1 MKKLLLFSS
10 LIFISLISYSE
21 DIELYIGDAV
31 QRSGNKPQ
39 VLIIFDNSGSMNS
52 LESVDE
58 PYEPGTVYPAV
69 GGLNSLSDKFIY
81 FTKGGIDGASS
92 IVPDSPSESRRF
104 IDAINSCATARER
117 LASVGFYTGHIREYA
132 FQGNS
137 GSWQEIPDNNGA
149 NIDIIDCEDDVNL
162 VPENPEVNAGIEQN
176 GGTIVALP
184 DGFPIDGEG
193 SKQAP
198 VYYTAS
204 AGDSNVIWSGEV
216 VTLYTDNY
224 LRWANSEVLDQVN
237 RTRLEIAQDTV
248 TDLIESAPSVDFG
261 LQVFNY
267 NHRGEYVRDGGRIV
281 FGIQEMTAAARADLV
296 DIIDLDIDAETNT
309 PLCESLYE
317 ASRYF
322 SGLSVDFGDN
332 DSNSGG
338 SYRGNTPPRDETI
351 EDEGV
356 YKTPY
361 NSCTNEVYVIII
373 TDGEPTR
380 DLAADTYIKALPD
393 IGAPFDVNGTD
404 NYLAALAG
412 WMHTHD
418 LHSTLP
424 DDQSATIFTIGFG
437 QTAIDDAG
445 ELLREAA
452 DLGGGQYYPAKDP
465 SALLASLQAALTNIL
480 EVNTSFT
487 APSVASN
494 NFDRTET
501 LDSVYYAMFVPD
513 HGARWQGNL
522 KKLKVTNGKQVD
534 RTGAAAIDDS
544 GNISKDAKTFWSTN
558 TTPDGNDVKKG
569 GVAEMLR
576 TKTGRVIM
584 SDIGATGGLTLLTS
598 ANAETYY
605 GDSATLAAKLGVAD
619 VDADITAMFNWA
631 KGIDVDDADNDN
643 STTDIR
649 SDIFG
654 DPLHSKPLVV
664 NYGGDS
670 TNQDVRI
677 IVGTNAGVLHMF
689 DDNGDTVDEN
699 WAFIPKEFFP
709 KIKKLRENFTSS
721 GKTYGIDSP
730 AISYLL
736 DVNGDG
742 SIDSTDG
749 DKAWIFFGLR
759 RGGSSYYALDISDP
773 DKPELL
779 WHIDASTPKF
789 THLGQSWSQPRLGY
803 SAVNIVNGK
812 PKPVLFFAGGYDTT
826 KDNLSVGSG
835 DTLGHAIYMVDAATG
850 TLKWGISPEDTSDTN
865 TQYTGITDSIPSS
878 VATLDSDSDGL
889 TDRLYF
895 GDTGGNLWRVDM
907 PGNNP
912 FSGTTPWTIFKL
924 AELGGTTHETD
935 RRFFSEPSI
944 ARTFISDTIET
955 TTVDADGNSTKVI
968 TQQERPYEAI
978 LIGSGDRSTPAAT
991 DTDDKFFMVKDG
1003 NIISTSFVTSPTHPQ
1018 LAIPSPILATDLYNY
1033 TYNPF
1038 GGTLTT
1044 AARQSL
1050 EIAVGNKRGWY
1061 IDFLGSGE
1069 KNTAS
1074 AIVINGVTYFTSFTP
1089 AAASADADSCELSD
1103 GSGILYAVD
1112 LAFGTTVYDWRTWE
1126 IAAGIPDTPSI
1137 IITKDPPEPK
1147 EPCTEDCPPD
1157 EDEEEEDEIIA
1168 TIKLLAGKIIPLGIS
1183 LETSRTYLYVTESN

>member
-1 MKKLLLFSS
+1 MMKKLLLFGS
-10 LIFISLISYSE
+10 LIFTSLTAYSE
-21 DIELYIGDAV
+21 DIELYIGDAA
-31 QRSGNKPQ
+31 QRTGNKPQ

-58 PYEPGTVYPAV
+58 PYDPNIVYPAV

-92 IVPDSPSESRRF
+92 ITPDSPSESRRF
-104 IDAINSCATARER
+104 LDAINSCATARER

-149 NIDIIDCEDDVNL
+149 NIDVIDCEDDVNL
-162 VPENPEVNAGIEQN
+162 VPANPEDNAGIETN
-176 GGTIVALP
+176 GGTVVDLP

-193 SKQAP
+193 SKQSP
-198 VYYTAS
+198 VYYTVNANN
-204 AGDSNVIWSGEV
+204 SNVIWSGEV

-224 LRWANSEVLDQVN
+224 LRWANSESLDQVN

-267 NHRGEYVRDGGRIV
+267 NHSGEYVRDGGRIV
-281 FGIQEMTAAARADLV
+281 FGIQEMTAAARAELV
-296 DIIDLDIDAETNT
+296 NIIDLDIDAETNT

-322 SGLSVDFGDN
+322 SGKSVDFGDN
-332 DSNSGG
+332 DSNSG
-338 SYRGNTPPRDETI
+338 SNYRGNTPPRDTAI
-351 EDEGV
+351 EDRGV
-356 YKTPY
+356 YKSPY

-380 DLAADTYIKALPD
+380 DLAADSYIRSLPD
-393 IGAPFDVNGTD
+393 IGLPFDVNGTD

-424 DDQSATIFTIGFG
+424 DVQSATLFTIGFG
-437 QTAIDDAG
+437 QDAIDDAG

-452 DLGGGQYYPAKDP
+452 RLGGGQYYPARDP

-534 RTGAAAIDDS
+534 RVGVAAIDDN
-544 GNISKDAKTFWSTN
+544 GNISKDAKTFWT
-558 TTPDGNDVKKG
+558 TDITPDGNDVKKG

-576 TKTGRVIM
+576 TKSGRVIM
-584 SDIGATGGLTLLTS
+584 SNLGENDALAPLTRT
-598 ANAETYY
+598 NAETSY
-605 GDSATLAAKLGVAD
+605 GDAATLAVELDVAVNEID
-619 VDADITAMFNWA
+619 SMLNWA
-631 KGIDVDDADNDN
+631 KGIDVDDANNDGLI
-643 STTDIR
+643 TDIR
-649 SDIFG
+649 GDVFG

-664 NYGGDS
+664 NYGGVS
-670 TNQDVRI
+670 TNQDIRI

-689 DDNGDTVDEN
+689 DDNGATVDEN
-699 WAFIPKEFFP
+699 WAFMPKEFFS
-709 KIKKLRENFTSS
+709 KIKGLRENFTSS
-721 GKTYGIDSP
+721 GKSYGIDSP
-730 AISYLL
+730 AVSYLL

-742 SIDSTDG
+742 SIDSASG

-759 RGGSSYYALDISDP
+759 RGGSSYYAMDVSDP
-773 DKPELL
+773 DTPKLL
-779 WHIDASTPKF
+779 WHIDASSPGF
-789 THLGQSWSQPRLGY
+789 SHLGQSWSQPKIGF
-803 SAVNIVNGK
+803 SALNIDNGT

-826 KDNLSVGSG
+826 KDNLTVGAD
-835 DTLGHAIYMVDAATG
+835 DTLGRAVYMVDAETG
-850 TLKWGISPEDTSDTN
+850 VLKWSLSPDATSATN
-865 TQYTGITDSIPSS
+865 TQFTDITDSVPSS
-878 VATLDSDSDGL
+878 LAILDSDSDGL

-895 GDTGGNLWRVDM
+895 GDTGGNVWRVDM
-907 PGNNP
+907 PGNAP
-912 FSGTTPWTIFKL
+912 FSGTSPWTAFKL
-924 AELGGTTHETD
+924 AEFGGTTHATD

-944 ARTFISDTIET
+944 ARTYISDTIET
-955 TTVDADGNSTKVI
+955 TSVDANGISSTVVTK
-968 TQQERPYEAI
+968 QERPYEAI
-978 LIGSGDRSTPAAT
+978 LIGSGDRSTPAAN
-991 DTDDKFFMVKDG
+991 DTDDKFFMIKDA
-1003 NIISTSFVTSPTHPQ
+1003 NIITTSFVSSPTHPQ
-1018 LAIPSPILATDLYNY
+1018 RAIPSAILAGDLYNY
-1033 TYNPF
+1033 TNNPF
-1038 GGTLTT
+1038 GQALTT
-1044 AARQSL
+1044 AARQTL
-1050 EIAVGNKRGWY
+1050 EIAVGNKKGWF
-1061 IDFLGSGE
+1061 IDFVGDGE

-1074 AIVINGVTYFTSFTP
+1074 AIVINGVVYFTSFTP
-1089 AAASADADSCELSD
+1089 AAVSSDPDSCELSD
-1103 GSGILYAVD
+1103 GSGILYAVN
-1112 LAFGTTVYDWRTWE
+1112 LALGTTVYDWRTWE

-1137 IITKDPPEPK
+1137 IITKDPQEPTV
-1147 EPCTEDCPPD
+1147 PCTENCAPI
-1157 EDEEEEDEIIA
+1157 EEGEVIA

-1183 LETSRTYLYVTESN
+1183 LETSRTYLYVTESK

>member
-1 MKKLLLFSS
+1 MKKLLLFGS
-10 LIFISLISYSE
+10 LILISIVSYSE
-21 DIELYIGDAV
+21 DIELYIGDAA

-39 VLIIFDNSGSMNS
+39 VLIIFDNSGSMNR

-58 PYEPGTVYPAV
+58 PYDPTKVYPAV
-69 GGLNSLSDKFIY
+69 GGLNALSDKFIY

-92 IVPDSPSESRRF
+92 ITPDSPSETRRF
-104 IDAINSCATARER
+104 LDAINSCATARER

-137 GSWQEIPDNNGA
+137 GSWQEVPDNNGA

-162 VPENPEVNAGIEQN
+162 VPANPEVNAGVETN
-176 GGTIVALP
+176 GGSIDALP
-184 DGFPIDGEG
+184 DGFPIDGE
-193 SKQAP
+193 STKQSP
-198 VYYTAS
+198 VYYTTNAT
-204 AGDSNVIWSGEV
+204 DSNVIWSGEV

-224 LRWANSEVLDQVN
+224 LRWANSEDLDQVN

-261 LQVFNY
+261 LQIFNY
-267 NHRGEYVRDGGRIV
+267 NHSGENVRDGGRIV
-281 FGIQEMTAAARADLV
+281 FGIQEMTATARADLV
-296 DIIDLDIDAETNT
+296 NIIDLEIDGETNT

-322 SGLSVDFGDN
+322 GGMSVDFGDN
-332 DSNSGG
+332 DSNYRSN
-338 SYRGNTPPRDETI
+338 YRGNTPPRDTSI
-351 EDEGV
+351 EDGGV
-356 YKTPY
+356 YESPY
-361 NSCTNEVYVIII
+361 DSCTNEVYVIII

-380 DLAADTYIKALPD
+380 DLAADTYISGLPD
-393 IGAPFDVNGTD
+393 IAAPFDVNGTD

-424 DDQSATIFTIGFG
+424 DVQSATVFTIGFG
-437 QTAIDDAG
+437 QDAIDDAG
-445 ELLREAA
+445 ALLREAA
-452 DLGGGQYYPAKDP
+452 DLGGGQYYPARDP

-522 KKLKVTNGKQVD
+522 KKLKVTDGQQVD
-534 RTGAAAIDDS
+534 RVGAAAIDEN
-544 GNISKDAKTFWSTN
+544 GNISKDAKTFWTTDTN
-558 TTPDGNDVKKG
+558 PDGNDVKKG

-576 TKTGRVIM
+576 TKANRVII
-584 SDIGATGGLTLLTS
+584 SDLVLTGGLTPLTRT
-598 ANAETYY
+598 NAETYY
-605 GDSATLAAKLGVAD
+605 GDAETLAAELD
-619 VDADITAMFNWA
+619 VVEDDIDEMISWA
-631 KGIDVDDADNDN
+631 KGIDVDDVDNDN
-643 STTDIR
+643 SVTDTR
-649 SDIFG
+649 DDIFG

-664 NYGGDS
+664 NYGGAS

-689 DDNGDTVDEN
+689 DDNGSTVDEN
-699 WAFIPKEFFP
+699 WAFMPKEFFS
-709 KIKKLRENFTSS
+709 KIKTLRENFTSS
-721 GKTYGIDSP
+721 GKSYGIDSP

-742 SIDSTDG
+742 SIDSTGG

-773 DKPELL
+773 DNPELM
-779 WHIDASTPKF
+779 WHIDASSTGF
-789 THLGQSWSQPRLGY
+789 GHLGQSWSQPKIGF
-803 SAVNIVNGK
+803 SALNIASGT
-812 PKPVLFFAGGYDTT
+812 PKPVLFFAGGYDTS
-826 KDNLSVGSG
+826 KDNLTVGDG
-835 DTLGHAIYMVDAATG
+835 DTLGRAVYMVDAETG
-850 TLKWGISPEDTSDTN
+850 ALKWSLSPDATSTTN
-865 TQYTGITDSIPSS
+865 TQFTEITDSVPSS
-878 VATLDSDSDGL
+878 LAILDSDSDGL
-889 TDRLYF
+889 TDRIYF

-907 PGNNP
+907 PGADP
-912 FSGTTPWTIFKL
+912 FSGTTPWTVFKL
-924 AELGGTTHETD
+924 AELGGTTNEND

-955 TTVDADGNSTKVI
+955 TTVDADGNSTTVV

-991 DTDDKFFMVKDG
+991 DTDDKFFMIKDA
-1003 NIISTSFVTSPTHPQ
+1003 NIISTSFVSSPTHPQ
-1018 LAIPSPILATDLYNY
+1018 LAIPSAILADDLYNY
-1033 TYNPF
+1033 TYDPF
-1038 GGTLTT
+1038 GQTLTT

-1050 EIAVGNKRGWY
+1050 EIAIGNKRGWY
-1061 IDFLGSGE
+1061 LDFLGAGE

-1089 AAASADADSCELSD
+1089 AAVSSDPDSCELSD

-1137 IITKDPPEPK
+1137 IITKDPQEPD
-1147 EPCTEDCPPD
+1147 EPCTENCSDDD
-1157 EDEEEEDEIIA
+1157 EPEGEVIA

>member
-1 MKKLLLFSS
+1 MKKLLLFGA
-10 LIFISLISYSE
+10 LIFTSLTSYSE
-21 DIELYIGDAV
+21 DIELYIGDAA

-58 PYEPGTVYPAV
+58 PYNPATVYPAV
-69 GGLNSLSDKFIY
+69 GSDNSLSDKFIY
-81 FTKGGIDGASS
+81 FTRGGIDGAASL
-92 IVPDSPSESRRF
+92 VPDSPSERRRF
-104 IDAINSCATARER
+104 LDDINSCATARER

-149 NIDIIDCEDDVNL
+149 NIEIIDCEDDVNL
-162 VPENPEVNAGIEQN
+162 IPANPEVNAGIKKN
-176 GGTIVALP
+176 GGTIESLP

-193 SKQAP
+193 SKQSP
-198 VYYTAS
+198 VYYTAN
-204 AGDSNVIWSGEV
+204 AANSNVIWSGEV

-224 LRWANSEVLDQVN
+224 LRWANSDSLEQVN

-267 NHRGEYVRDGGRIV
+267 NHSGEFVRDGGRIV

-296 DIIDLDIDAETNT
+296 NIIDLEIDGETNT

-322 SGLSVDFGDN
+322 SGQSVDFGDN
-332 DSNSGG
+332 DSNSG
-338 SYRGNTPPRDETI
+338 SRYRGNTPPRDTSI
-351 EDEGV
+351 EDSGV
-356 YKTPY
+356 YKSPFS
-361 NSCTNEVYVIII
+361 SCTNEVYVIMI

-380 DLAADTYIKALPD
+380 DLAANTYIQSLPD
-393 IGAPFDVNGTD
+393 IGLPFDVNGTN

-424 DDQSATIFTIGFG
+424 DVQSATLFTIGFG
-437 QTAIDDAG
+437 QDAIDDAG
-445 ELLREAA
+445 ALLREAA
-452 DLGGGQYYPAKDP
+452 NLGGGQYYPAKDP
-465 SALLASLQAALTNIL
+465 SALLSSLQSALTNIL

-522 KKLKVTNGKQVD
+522 KKLKVTDGQQVD
-534 RTGAAAIDDS
+534 RTGAAAIDNN
-544 GNISKDAKTFWSTN
+544 GNISKDAKTFWSTDTN
-558 TTPDGNDVKKG
+558 PDGNDVKKG

-576 TKTGRVIM
+576 TKSTRVII
-584 SDIGATGGLTLLTS
+584 SDLGLNNALAPLNRT
-598 ANAETYY
+598 NAETSY
-605 GDSATLAAKLGVAD
+605 GDAATLALELD
-619 VDADITAMFNWA
+619 VTVDEIDNMLNWA
-631 KGIDVDDADNDN
+631 KGIDVDDADNDG

-649 SDIFG
+649 RDVFG

-664 NYGGDS
+664 NYGGS
-670 TNQDVRI
+670 SNNQDIRI

-689 DDNGDTVDEN
+689 DDNGATVDEN
-699 WAFIPKEFFP
+699 WAFLPKEFFS
-709 KIKKLRENFTSS
+709 KIKVLRENFTSS
-721 GKTYGIDSP
+721 GKSYGIDSP
-730 AISYLL
+730 AVSYLL

-742 SIDSTDG
+742 SIDSASG

-759 RGGSSYYALDISDP
+759 RGGSSYYAMDISDP
-773 DKPELL
+773 DLPKLL
-779 WHIDASTPKF
+779 WHIDADSPGF
-789 THLGQSWSQPRLGY
+789 SHLGQSWSQPKIGF
-803 SAVNIVNGK
+803 SALNLDANGAL
-812 PKPVLFFAGGYDTT
+812 KPVLFFAGGYDTT
-826 KDNLSVGSG
+826 KDNLSVGA
-835 DTLGHAIYMVDAATG
+835 DDELGRAVYMVDAATG
-850 TLKWGISPEDTSDTN
+850 TLKWSLSPEVTTEIN
-865 TQYTGITDSIPSS
+865 TQFTDFTDSIPSS
-878 VATLDSDSDGL
+878 LATLDSDSDGL

-895 GDTGGNLWRVDM
+895 GDTGGNVWRIDM

-912 FSGTTPWTIFKL
+912 FSGITPWTAFKL
-924 AELGGTTHETD
+924 GEFGGTTHATD

-955 TTVDADGNSTKVI
+955 TSTDVNGVSTTVI
-968 TQQERPYEAI
+968 TKQERPYEAV
-978 LIGSGDRSTPAAT
+978 LIGSGDRSTPAAS
-991 DTDDKFFMVKDG
+991 DTDDKFFMIKDA
-1003 NIISTSFVTSPTHPQ
+1003 NIITTSFVASATHPQ
-1018 LAIPSPILATDLYNY
+1018 RLIPAAILATDLYDY
-1033 TYNPF
+1033 TNNPF
-1038 GGTLTT
+1038 GQTLTV
-1044 AARQSL
+1044 ANRQTL
-1050 EIAVGNKRGWY
+1050 EINVGNKKGWF
-1061 IDFLGSGE
+1061 IDFLGDGE

-1074 AIVINGVTYFTSFTP
+1074 AIVINGVAYFTSFTP
-1089 AAASADADSCELSD
+1089 AAVSADANSCELSD

-1137 IITKDPPEPK
+1137 IITKDPQEPVD
-1147 EPCTEDCPPD
+1147 PCSENCPP
-1157 EDEEEEDEIIA
+1157 EDEEGEVIA

-1183 LETSRTYLYVTESN
+1183 LETSRIYLYVTESN